1 MVIHYLQCGTQPNP
15 VLPSLQQLYPNVFHK
30 NADVRNLNVGLKL
43 SPAPETLWETNQK
56 LTLSELLLGFLQYY
70 AFKFSFDADAI
81 SIRIGKK
88 TERAMVARN
97 RSPYNHLSQWHCIC
111 IEEPFTLSNTAH
123 SVYDERIFEA
133 IKKAFVDGFKELDL
147 NRDLTSFLG
156 SVNHNRQ
163 NY

>member
-1 MVIHYLQCGTQPNP
+1 MRHSTQPSATFLATTLSQCIPQECGCAQLKCRPEAKSCSRNP
-15 VLPSLQQLYPNVFHK
+15 LGDQPK
-30 NADVRNLNVGLKL
+30 I
-43 SPAPETLWETNQK
+43 
-56 LTLSELLLGFLQYY
+56 TLSELLLGFLQYY

-133 IKKAFVDGFKELDL
+133 IKKAFVDASR
-147 NRDLTSFLG
+147 N
-156 SVNHNRQ
+156 
-163 NY
+163 